1 MSIVAALDKVLFFN
15 ASSKYSVLRMKTEDS
30 SVPAEARSPYRYHDH
45 LIRFTAVGI
54 ELPQTDTVK
63 IEMDGEW
70 KDGKYGLQL
79 QVDHWQEIVPP
90 TLEGVRN
97 YLASGLLKGIGEK
110 TADAIIEKFGINA
123 LEILE
128 HQPDRLLEI
137 RGITKERLAEIK
149 DAYAETSRMRVLM
162 TLLAPFKVTPT
173 TAQKIYQHFGPS
185 CADIVRQSPFNLC
198 QVPGFGFKRIDA
210 IVQKSGGD
218 LRDPKRV
225 HGALFYALEDA
236 RTKDGHLYLEAE
248 ALLKA
253 AMQLLNERIPLPQM
267 RVPMSQVEQELS
279 AMIRQDEV
287 VSNHGNVYLPKQ
299 FLQES
304 ETAQKAVELFL
315 AKPTVVDIAQP
326 LERVKHSLGLNL
338 SKRQSEGV
346 EMVFRHNLSIIT
358 GGPGTGKTTVLKTVI
373 EVYRQLY
380 PQQKIVLGA
389 PTGKA
394 SRRMA
399 EATGIDEAQTLH
411 SILGLHGDSESKKD
425 RERKPLEAGLLI
437 VDETSMV
444 DMWLIH
450 QLFSRLRPGTKVLLV
465 GDADQLESVGAG
477 DVFHELIGSGVVP
490 VTVLDEIFRQAQ
502 DSLIAHNCETRK
514 LRKFVHFAS
523 PKAMNIMGL
532 SESILEKF
540 IGKGWLHSYMDIFA
554 LDKHRA
560 EIVQMEGFGEKSW
573 QNLWDAIQHSR
584 ITTFEQYLTAM
595 DIPMVGSTA
604 SKAICQRFRGNLAEF
619 ETAVCQSFDFTQL
632 PDFGETLH
640 RNIHQWFRSE
650 ENWTIWTELRRLVC
664 IKTYQPPAASTD
676 MSNPFVGKTLVVTGK
691 VEPYTRD
698 GINEKIESL
707 GAHAGSSVSS
717 KTDYL
722 ICGENAGSKLA
733 KAQELGIKIL
743 SPDEFFRMAGES
755 A

>member
-1 MSIVAALDKVLFFN
+1 MKKDSLLKMKDLPATEEMLAVAREDVPVKVGSGWNTSYRCRYSGFARSSVEGGILKVTLYDPDAMRLGGTLPVYEIFMEKEKQQFLTYDRAHDKWRTAKIDYLEWQAKGSNNVWISAVDDAQIRQYLVSDEKSVYRAILKFQRAVRDAELERRHRKETDPWDAELSQTPPLPKDWERWVNKVGIQENYIFYDYCKGGARYGYCTYCEKEVALKQRPYHNAVGKCPRCRHMDAGIRHLRKYAQENDIPIDGIVVTYNDAAYARSCGRTGHHYKDGLAFKFEDDT
-15 ASSKYSVLRMKTEDS
+15 YETVLRSIEWTPSRTGEIA
-30 SVPAEARSPYRYHDH
+30 PAA
-45 LIRFTAVGI
+45 IF
-54 ELPQTDTVK
+54 DTVE
-63 IEMDGEW
+63 IDGCA
-70 KDGKYGLQL
+70 
-79 QVDHWQEIVPP
+79 VS
-90 TLEGVRN
+90 R
-97 YLASGLLKGIGEK
+97 ASL
-110 TADAIIEKFGINA
+110 
-123 LEILE
+123 
-128 HQPDRLLEI
+128 
-137 RGITKERLAEIK
+137 
-149 DAYAETSRMRVLM
+149 
-162 TLLAPFKVTPT
+162 
-173 TAQKIYQHFGPS
+173 
-185 CADIVRQSPFNLC
+185 
-198 QVPGFGFKRIDA
+198 
-210 IVQKSGGD
+210 
-218 LRDPKRV
+218 
-225 HGALFYALEDA
+225 
-236 RTKDGHLYLEAE
+236 
-248 ALLKA
+248 
-253 AMQLLNERIPLPQM
+253 
-267 RVPMSQVEQELS
+267 
-279 AMIRQDEV
+279 
-287 VSNHGNVYLPKQ
+287 
-299 FLQES
+299 
-304 ETAQKAVELFL
+304 
-315 AKPTVVDIAQP
+315 
-326 LERVKHSLGLNL
+326 
-338 SKRQSEGV
+338 
-346 EMVFRHNLSIIT
+346 HNLSFIENLELAPGCRIKVSKRNQII
-358 GGPGTGKTTVLKTVI
+358 PHVEENLDRNC
-373 EVYRQLY
+373 Y
-380 PQQKIVLGA
+380 
-389 PTGKA
+389 
-394 SRRMA
+394 SR
-399 EATGIDEAQTLH
+399 D
-411 SILGLHGDSESKKD
+411 K
-425 RERKPLEAGLLI
+425 
-437 VDETSMV
+437 
-444 DMWLIH
+444 
-450 QLFSRLRPGTKVLLV
+450 
-465 GDADQLESVGAG
+465 
-477 DVFHELIGSGVVP
+477 VVP
-490 VTVLDEIFRQAQ
+490 ARCPCCGQPTRIHMTKNTVNGVEKVTAALFCDNE
-502 DSLIAHNCETRK
+502 HCETRK

>member
-1 MSIVAALDKVLFFN
+1 M
-15 ASSKYSVLRMKTEDS
+15 
-30 SVPAEARSPYRYHDH
+30 
-45 LIRFTAVGI
+45 
-54 ELPQTDTVK
+54 
-63 IEMDGEW
+63 
-70 KDGKYGLQL
+70 
-79 QVDHWQEIVPP
+79 
-90 TLEGVRN
+90 
-97 YLASGLLKGIGEK
+97 
-110 TADAIIEKFGINA
+110 
-123 LEILE
+123 
-128 HQPDRLLEI
+128 
-137 RGITKERLAEIK
+137 
-149 DAYAETSRMRVLM
+149 
-162 TLLAPFKVTPT
+162 
-173 TAQKIYQHFGPS
+173 
-185 CADIVRQSPFNLC
+185 
-198 QVPGFGFKRIDA
+198 
-210 IVQKSGGD
+210 
-218 LRDPKRV
+218 
-225 HGALFYALEDA
+225 
-236 RTKDGHLYLEAE
+236 
-248 ALLKA
+248 LKA

-315 AKPTVVDIAQP
+315 AKPTVADITQP
-326 LERVKHSLGLNL
+326 LERVKNSLGLNL

-380 PQQKIVLGA
+380 PRQKIVLGA

-502 DSLIAHNCETRK
+502 DI
-514 LRKFVHFAS
+514 V
-523 PKAMNIMGL
+523 GL
-532 SESILEKF
+532 SEAILEKF
-540 IGKGWLHSYMDIFA
+540 IGNGWLHSYMDIFA

-676 MSNPFVGKTLVVTGK
+676 MGNPFVGKTLVVTGK

-698 GINEKIESL
+698 GINAKIESL

-743 SPDEFFRMAGES
+743 SPDEFFRVAGEG

>member
-30 SVPAEARSPYRYHDH
+30 SVPTEARSPYRYHDH

-63 IEMDGEW
+63 IKMDGEW

-173 TAQKIYQHFGPS
+173 TAQKIYQHFGPA

-326 LERVKHSLGLNL
+326 LERVKNSLGLNL

-380 PQQKIVLGA
+380 PRQKIVLGA

-411 SILGLHGDSESKKD
+411 SILKLHGDSESKKD

-502 DSLIAHNCETRK
+502 DIGENHPVQAVPTPQEVQPQEAAKTPNVNQQVVPPTQQTESVSDAMSLLQALSGGAAASEPDPVMSQKAQEISSETAEAA
-514 LRKFVHFAS
+514 VT
-523 PKAMNIMGL
+523 
-532 SESILEKF
+532 E
-540 IGKGWLHSYMDIFA
+540 
-554 LDKHRA
+554 RA
-560 EIVQMEGFGEKSW
+560 ETAQTVKSVVV
-573 QNLWDAIQHSR
+573 DMPA
-584 ITTFEQYLTAM
+584 
-595 DIPMVGSTA
+595 
-604 SKAICQRFRGNLAEF
+604 
-619 ETAVCQSFDFTQL
+619 
-632 PDFGETLH
+632 
-640 RNIHQWFRSE
+640 
-650 ENWTIWTELRRLVC
+650 
-664 IKTYQPPAASTD
+664 AASTEAAPKYSDD
-676 MSNPFVGKTLVVTGK
+676 MTVDEILSLMTEEEAAELVVTTGVNK
-691 VEPYTRD
+691 GWTMAQVSEQRPS
-698 GINEKIESL
+698 SL
-707 GAHAGSSVSS
+707 KYYAYLCEDCGNIMKAAAMLLMGGSQQ
-717 KTDYL
+717 L
-722 ICGENAGSKLA
+722 
-733 KAQELGIKIL
+733 KA
-743 SPDEFFRMAGES
+743 S
-755 A
+755 